1 MILKILEDTEGIQ
14 PVKEME
20 EVSKRKDI
28 STWID
33 EKIQST
39 SVTILLL
46 NKEISNSN
54 WVEREI
60 NKSIEANNKFVLI
73 DISNNTYDKEFVGKF
88 KIGSKC
94 LNEVY
99 KVHSIQ
105 NIEEEGSFG
114 EIGQW
119 VRSVVNKA

>member
-1 MILKILEDTEGIQ
+1 M
-14 PVKEME
+14 
-20 EVSKRKDI
+20 
-28 STWID
+28 
-33 EKIQST
+33 
-39 SVTILLL
+39 
-46 NKEISNSN
+46 
-54 WVEREI
+54 
-60 NKSIEANNKFVLI
+60 
-73 DISNNTYDKEFVGKF
+73 GKF

-119 VRSVVNKA
+119 VRSVVNKV